1 MKALKVHGG
10 GAESARTSCNVG
22 RRGQYGPEGMATLK
36 GLDGRNS
43 AEDMKPSSSASQS
56 ERTDDQQGDV
66 SLDDVARYN
75 DGGFCF
81 FDLLIA
87 LRRYLIRP
95 RPSSTIR
102 VYNAT
107 N

>member
-10 GAESARTSCNVG
+10 GAESSRTSCNVG

-56 ERTDDQQGDV
+56 ERTDGQQGDV

-75 DGGFCF
+75 DGGFGF

-87 LRRYLIRP
+87 FRRYLIRP
-95 RPSSTIR
+95 CPSSTMHA
-102 VYNAT
+102 YNAT

>member
-43 AEDMKPSSSASQS
+43 AEDMKPSSSASQA

-81 FDLLIA
+81 FDLTM
-87 LRRYLIRP
+87 P
-95 RPSSTIR
+95 Q
-102 VYNAT
+102 T
-107 N
+107 NPTMYFAAGFGLPLNN